1 MSYSGILSIID
12 CVQNIPSTFIHL
24 AVTKV
29 VAVFIVDLTVI
40 VSDGV
45 HLFLITLDKQF
56 SKIVKQVVTPLKG
69 TFSNLFKLL
78 LEVNLKFPPFR
89 SSLDT

>member
-1 MSYSGILSIID
+1 MSSNGIISIIH
-12 CVQNIPSTFIHL
+12 CVENCPSTFIHL

-45 HLFLITLDKQF
+45 HLFLITLDKEF
-56 SKIVKQVVTPLKG
+56 SKIVKQVVTLLKG
-69 TFSNLFKLL
+69 TLSHFYNIY
-78 LEVNLKFPPFR
+78 
-89 SSLDT
+89 